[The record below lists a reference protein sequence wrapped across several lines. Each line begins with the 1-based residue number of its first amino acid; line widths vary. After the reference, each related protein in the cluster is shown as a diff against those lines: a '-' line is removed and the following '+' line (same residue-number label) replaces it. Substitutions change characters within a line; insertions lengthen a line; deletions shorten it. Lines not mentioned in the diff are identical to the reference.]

1 MWEYVGKVGEAA
13 KTELQKAILAAIK
26 KLETSSPDGAKAE
39 DIKSAVRSVDD
50 AWTAEHVQTELARL
64 LSNNEVM
71 KPKRGL
77 YKNIPF

>member
-26 KLETSSPDGAKAE
+26 KLESKSKDGAKAE
-39 DIKSAVRSVDD
+39 DIKNEVSAVDD
-50 AWTAEHVQTELARL
+50 AWSAEHVQTELARL
-64 LSNNEVM
+64 LSNDQIM

-77 YKNIPF
+77 YKNIPY

>member
-26 KLETSSPDGAKAE
+26 KLESKSKDGAKAE
-39 DIKSAVRSVDD
+39 DIKNEVSAGDD
-50 AWTAEHVQTELARL
+50 AWSAEHVQTELTRL
-64 LSNNEVM
+64 LNNNEIM
-71 KPKRGL
+71 KPKRGF